1 MQMDNRII
9 LAGEPVNALGSF
21 MGGQQAAQQTRQ
33 FQQQNALADLY
44 KTQGA
49 GIMSGDANA
58 LNALAGI
65 DPQAAM
71 QFKTQQQGMAMDQRR
86 LEILNEQEK
95 RAAAEY
101 AAGLT
106 AQQREAEAAQIED
119 AVKMGLS
126 IPDAAT
132 WDATMGQMAP
142 ELVGKFDL
150 RQALANRYMSMV
162 DILKA
167 QEPVDPVAGAP
178 SGYQWADPKNKGVG
192 VVPLVGYQA
201 APLSSPGKVQ
211 ADIDAGILPA
221 GTPLSSPQN
230 TINVG
235 GNSSEFT
242 KESDKAA
249 AQRLGEIV
257 QSGNSAPAMLSDL
270 QALKDL
276 APHIGTGKGAQI
288 TAALGPYAQALG
300 VDIAGLGEAQAY
312 DAIVARMAPM
322 MRTPGA
328 GASSDFD
335 ARQFLKSLPSLGNTP
350 EGNALIIK
358 TFENIS
364 AAKIRAGEIARAAQR
379 GEISWQDAEAQIA
392 KIADPFAEFKGANG
406 KSPKATDSP
415 NDGYTIEEIK

>member
-21 MGGQQAAQQTRQ
+21 MGGQQAAQQQRQ

-49 GIMSGDANA
+49 GIMAGDANA

-65 DPQAAM
+65 DPAAAM

-106 AQQREAEAAQIED
+106 AQQRAAEAAQIED

-132 WDATMGQMAP
+132 WDATMVQMAP

-167 QEPVDPVAGAP
+167 QEPAKPQ
-178 SGYQWADPKNKGVG
+178 SG
-192 VVPLVGYQA
+192 
-201 APLSSPGKVQ
+201 PGKVQ
-211 ADIDAGILPA
+211 ADINAGFLPV
-221 GTPLSSPQN
+221 GTPLSSPL
-230 TINVG
+230 INVG

-270 QALKDL
+270 RALKDL

-300 VDIAGLGEAQAY
+300 VDISGLGEAQAY

>member
-21 MGGQQAAQQTRQ
+21 MGGQQAAQQQRQ

-49 GIMSGDANA
+49 GIMAGDANA

-65 DPQAAM
+65 DPAAAM

-106 AQQREAEAAQIED
+106 AQQRAAEAAQIED

-132 WDATMGQMAP
+132 WDATMVQMAP

-167 QEPVDPVAGAP
+167 QEPAKPQ
-178 SGYQWADPKNKGVG
+178 SG
-192 VVPLVGYQA
+192 
-201 APLSSPGKVQ
+201 PGKVQ
-211 ADIDAGILPA
+211 ADINAGFLPV

-270 QALKDL
+270 RALKDL

-300 VDIAGLGEAQAY
+300 VDISGLGEAQAY

-406 KSPKATDSP
+406 KPPKATTSP

>member
-49 GIMSGDANA
+49 GIMAGDANA

-65 DPQAAM
+65 DPAAAM

-106 AQQREAEAAQIED
+106 AQQRAAEAAQIED

-167 QEPVDPVAGAP
+167 QEPAKPQ
-178 SGYQWADPKNKGVG
+178 SG
-192 VVPLVGYQA
+192 
-201 APLSSPGKVQ
+201 PGKVQ
-211 ADIDAGILPA
+211 ADIDAGFLPV

-392 KIADPFAEFKGANG
+392 KIADPFAEFKGASG
-406 KSPKATDSP
+406 KPPKATASP

>member
-21 MGGQQAAQQTRQ
+21 MGGQQAAQQQRQ

-49 GIMSGDANA
+49 GIMAGDANA

-65 DPQAAM
+65 DPAAAM

-106 AQQREAEAAQIED
+106 AQQRAAEAAQIED

-132 WDATMGQMAP
+132 WDATMVQMAP

-167 QEPVDPVAGAP
+167 QEPAKPQ
-178 SGYQWADPKNKGVG
+178 SG
-192 VVPLVGYQA
+192 
-201 APLSSPGKVQ
+201 PGKVQ
-211 ADIDAGILPA
+211 ADINAGFLPV

-230 TINVG
+230 TFLVG

-242 KESDKAA
+242 KESEKAA

-276 APHIGTGKGAQI
+276 APHLGTGKGAQI

-300 VDIAGLGEAQAY
+300 VDISGLGEAQAY

-406 KSPKATDSP
+406 KPPKATTSP

>member
-21 MGGQQAAQQTRQ
+21 MGGQQAAQQQRQ

-65 DPQAAM
+65 DPAAAM

-106 AQQREAEAAQIED
+106 AQERAAEAAQIED

-167 QEPVDPVAGAP
+167 QEPAKPQ
-178 SGYQWADPKNKGVG
+178 SG
-192 VVPLVGYQA
+192 
-201 APLSSPGKVQ
+201 PGKVQ
-211 ADIDAGILPA
+211 ADINAGFLPV

-300 VDIAGLGEAQAY
+300 VDITGLGEAQAY

-392 KIADPFAEFKGANG
+392 KIADPFAEFK
-406 KSPKATDSP
+406 KKATNST